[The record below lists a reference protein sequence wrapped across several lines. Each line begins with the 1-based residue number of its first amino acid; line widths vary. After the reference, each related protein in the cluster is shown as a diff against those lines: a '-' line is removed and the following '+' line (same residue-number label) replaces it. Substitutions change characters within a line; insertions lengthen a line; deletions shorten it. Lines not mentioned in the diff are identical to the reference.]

1 VVGILWHDA
10 FFRSRKGVSP
20 FIASVI
26 LILITIVVGS
36 FLTSWSQDLAKDQA
50 DAVSRNTRPE
60 CNYVFLNVQDLQY
73 DNTTSKQLSMIIQ
86 NTGTSDT
93 QITGMQLFYD
103 NLTEEALPDIF
114 PVDLDAGSM
123 QPFRFNSSE
132 NIKYIQIVSS
142 CPDKSV
148 KLYGS
153 DIDVI

>member
-1 VVGILWHDA
+1 MVGILWHNA
-10 FFRSRKGVSP
+10 LFRTRKGVSP

-36 FLTSWSQDLAKDQA
+36 FLASWSQDLAKDQA

-93 QITGMQLFYD
+93 QITSMQLFYD
-103 NLTEEALPDIF
+103 NLTEEILPDIF
-114 PVDLDAGSM
+114 PVSLDAGSM
-123 QPFRFNSSE
+123 QPFRFNSS
-132 NIKYIQIVSS
+132 
-142 CPDKSV
+142 
-148 KLYGS
+148 
-153 DIDVI
+153 

>member
-1 VVGILWHDA
+1 MVGILSHDS
-10 FFRSRKGVSP
+10 FYKSRKGVSP

-50 DAVSRNTRPE
+50 DAVTKNTKPE

-73 DNTTSKQLSMIIQ
+73 DNTTSKLSMLVQ
-86 NTGTSDT
+86 NTGTSNT

-103 NLTEEALPDIF
+103 NLTEESLPDIF
-114 PVDLDAGSM
+114 PVDLEAGSL
-123 QPFRFNSSE
+123 QPFRFNASE
-132 NIKYIQIVSS
+132 NIKYIQIISS
-142 CPDKSV
+142 CQDKSI

-153 DIDVI
+153 DINII